1 MYLREATTL
10 VSAKERERQAA
21 SQRFETRIRTDQ
33 YLCVHRR
40 WAVPM
45 TMHYIVQG
53 FYHRSGKKCHS
64 TGKSR
69 QRLKDL
75 NSVPSP
81 FLPKCEKGLKL
92 RPFSKTN
99 D

>member
-1 MYLREATTL
+1 MNLCEITAMAKAKNRKRYAAT
-10 VSAKERERQAA
+10 R
-21 SQRFETRIRTDQ
+21 RFETRIRTDK

-40 WAVPM
+40 WAVSM
-45 TMHYIVQG
+45 SMHYIVQR
-53 FYHRSGKKCHS
+53 FYHRLGKKCHS

-69 QRLKDL
+69 RRLKGL
-75 NSVPSP
+75 NSAPSP
-81 FLPKCEKGLKL
+81 FLAKCEKGLKL